1 MPTSRAAAV
10 TAKRSRS
17 RPRKLLSICRKVNS
31 LPYRQL
37 LHISSG
43 RAWSRVPEQP
53 RQHAFA
59 GAEHFVDFL
68 GLLAAGFSEIGP
80 AAAAAADDWRDFLH
94 DLTRF
99 DTGGQVRRD
108 SHDDLHFPVA
118 GRRQDDDAALDPG
131 LQRVGEPAQGIFV
144 ETLYL
149 ATRELHARDLDGIGV
164 LRRAATAHRKLGLQL
179 GDLAPE
185 ALGL

>member
-43 RAWSRVPEQP
+43 RVWSRVPEQP

-59 GAEHFVDFL
+59 GAEHFVEFL
-68 GLLAAGFSEIGP
+68 RLLPAGFSEIGP

-94 DLTRF
+94 DFTRF
-99 DTGGQVRRD
+99 DTGGPVWRD
-108 SHDDLHFPVA
+108 GHVDPALP
-118 GRRQDDDAALDPG
+118 GRGGRQ
-131 LQRVGEPAQGIFV
+131 
-144 ETLYL
+144 
-149 ATRELHARDLDGIGV
+149 
-164 LRRAATAHRKLGLQL
+164 
-179 GDLAPE
+179 
-185 ALGL
+185 